1 MLNQVLVSNDYEY
14 EYNISRY
21 NKCCS
26 WIQMIVPC
34 IALNVNFIL
43 LIYITSECNSSS
55 DITDLQICMKGF
67 TKIMVSVIFNIF
79 IQPIIFLH
87 GYNTLRLNCC
97 SSKRIQYIEYKIDK
111 LGNSHILD

>member
-1 MLNQVLVSNDYEY
+1 MLNNVLVSNDYEY
-14 EYNISRY
+14 EYNISRC

-26 WIQMIVPC
+26 WFQMIISC

-43 LIYITSECNSSS
+43 LIYITTICNFAL

-67 TKIMVSVIFNIF
+67 TKIMVLVIFNIV
-79 IQPIIFLH
+79 IQPIVFLH

-97 SSKRIQYIEYKIDK
+97 SSKRIQYIEYKLDK
-111 LGNSHILD
+111 LENCHILD